1 MVTELLLTGLFI
13 LLVLGLLVA
22 LVYSIGRIRANAGT
36 KDPLANDTPGQ
47 QRFFSASLMNFLNR
61 K

>member
-22 LVYSIGRIRANAGT
+22 FVYSMVHIRADAST
-36 KDPLANDTPGQ
+36 HDALAKDIPG
-47 QRFFSASLMNFLNR
+47 
-61 K
+61 

>member
-1 MVTELLLTGLFI
+1 MGTELLLTGLLI

-22 LVYSIGRIRANAGT
+22 WVYSMARLFGHARTQDMQGQ
-36 KDPLANDTPGQ
+36 KHFLA
-47 QRFFSASLMNFLNR
+47 ASILNFIVQ